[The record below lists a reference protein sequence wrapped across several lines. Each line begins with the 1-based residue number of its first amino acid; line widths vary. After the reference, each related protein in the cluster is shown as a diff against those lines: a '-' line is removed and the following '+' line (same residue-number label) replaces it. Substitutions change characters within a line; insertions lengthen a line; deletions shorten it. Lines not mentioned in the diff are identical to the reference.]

1 MLFFALGVG
10 AILAVWAMYKVIV
23 YALPCLLGLGVASVA
38 ISTGAGWF
46 GATLT
51 GLAAAVS
58 SFFLLRFLLANV
70 PSRALRWAIAVVLAL
85 PTAVLTYN
93 VGIDALASSVP
104 TEMWRQGL
112 SMAFALVVSA
122 IAFVRL
128 TELEATE
135 Q

>member
-46 GATLT
+46 GAALT

-58 SFFLLRFLLANV
+58 SFFLLRFLLAKV
-70 PSRALRWAIAVVLAL
+70 RSKTLRLVIAIVFAL
-85 PTAVLTYN
+85 PTAILAYN
-93 VGIDALASSVP
+93 IGIDALASSVP
-104 TEMWRQGL
+104 AELWRHAL
-112 SMAFALVVSA
+112 SMVFAFVAGA

-128 TELEATE
+128 TEFEAAD